1 MGGIWTGGRGP
12 TATMIPL
19 AGEIRGR
26 MGGRRGGRMGDVRE
40 GDNVGGVKDKDDEA
54 VIRERERRKWVS
66 TMRVSRRQRRE

>member
-26 MGGRRGGRMGDVRE
+26 MGGGRGDMRE
-40 GDNVGGVKDKDDEA
+40 GENVGNE
-54 VIRERERRKWVS
+54 
-66 TMRVSRRQRRE
+66 M